1 MSHVNNTIVITGTSR
16 GIGLG
21 LCQHYLQ
28 SGWRVIATHRPNAIG
43 SELHALEEQYG
54 DSLRLAELDLC
65 DEQSILRFANEMTS
79 QLSQIRVLINNAGVS
94 VNRDFGA
101 WDQASFLTNFNA
113 NLVGPALLI
122 QGLYPL
128 LSEATKV
135 VQISTGLASIQ
146 DNIGAD
152 GPFDAYA
159 VSKVALNLL
168 TVRLAN
174 REQTKKSIFCAMS
187 PGWVKTDMGGA
198 EAPTSVTDV
207 SAQIYTTIEKLTAEQ
222 SGAYLDCSGQVIAW

>member
-1 MSHVNNTIVITGTSR
+1 MNKSKQTIILTGASR

-28 SGWRVIATHRPNAIG
+28 SGWQVIATHRPASISSG
-43 SELHALEEQYG
+43 LQALKDQHGE
-54 DSLRLAELDLC
+54 DLWLAELDLC
-65 DEQSILRFANEMTS
+65 NEQSIHKFAVEMTS
-79 QLSQIRVLINNAGVS
+79 QLTQLAVLINNAGVS
-94 VNRDFGA
+94 VNVNFGD
-101 WDQASFLTNFNA
+101 WEQASFLSNFNA

-128 LSEATKV
+128 LSETTKV
-135 VQISTGLASIQ
+135 IQISTGLASIQ
-146 DNIGAD
+146 ENIGAD

-187 PGWVKTDMGGA
+187 PGWVKTDMGG
-198 EAPTSVTDV
+198 EQAPTSVTEV
-207 SAQIYTTIEKLTAEQ
+207 SKQIYTTVEKLTTAQ
-222 SGAYLDCSGQVIAW
+222 SGTYLDSTGQVIPW